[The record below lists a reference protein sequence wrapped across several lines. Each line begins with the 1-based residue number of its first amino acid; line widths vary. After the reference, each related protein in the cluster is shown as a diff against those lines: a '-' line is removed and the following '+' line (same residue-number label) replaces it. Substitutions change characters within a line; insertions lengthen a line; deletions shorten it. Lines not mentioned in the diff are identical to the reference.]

1 MATFADVDRI
11 LAQYNGKYA
20 GVQYGGIFQCV
31 AWAAVFS
38 GEMGNTGYL
47 PTPKTNGARDI
58 YEVFANPLPTQY
70 DRIANTPSFVPRKG
84 DMVIWTGMPNN
95 PYGHV
100 AIANGVGDTNTFQS
114 YDQNW
119 TGGEKVHAVSH
130 NYNYVLGVLR
140 PKNLTNAQ
148 GVPTMKATKQDI
160 DSMFRRYLGRK
171 GGDEWVG
178 ADYDAA
184 DNGIRTSPEAIAY
197 RTAVLS
203 VPTPAEYNSQVHSQ
217 QEQITR
223 LTSELTASQANDTA
237 DAKRIDDLEKQI
249 LNVPNQPHQDSA
261 QAAAEELKPAV
272 SWIKRVIE
280 WLGK

>member
-11 LAQYNGKYA
+11 FAQYNNQYA
-20 GVQYGGIFQCV
+20 GPVYDGRHQCV
-31 AWAAVFS
+31 GWAAVYS
-38 GEMGNTGYL
+38 AAIGNTGYL

-58 YEVFANPLPTQY
+58 YEVFSPPLADQY
-70 DRIANTPSFVPRKG
+70 LRIANSPSFVPRKG
-84 DMVIWTGMPNN
+84 DIVVWTGMPNN
-95 PYGHV
+95 PYGHIAV
-100 AIANGVGDTNTFQS
+100 ANGVGDTNTFQS

-119 TGGEKVHAVSH
+119 TGGERVHIVTH

-148 GVPTMKATKQDI
+148 GVPAMKATKQDI

-223 LTSELTASQANDTA
+223 LTSELAASQANDA
-237 DAKRIDDLEKQI
+237 QDATRIAELEEALK
-249 LNVPNQPHQDSA
+249 NVPGETHQDSA
-261 QAAAEELKPAV
+261 QAAAAELKPAV